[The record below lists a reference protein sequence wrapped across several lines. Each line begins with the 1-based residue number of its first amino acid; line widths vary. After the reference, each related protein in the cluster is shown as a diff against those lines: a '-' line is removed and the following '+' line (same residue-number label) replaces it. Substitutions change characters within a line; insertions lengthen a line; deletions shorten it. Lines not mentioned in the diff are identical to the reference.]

1 MNLRDFFTKPPVL
14 ENEYAK
20 AVLEQKI
27 SLSEVFQTIW
37 LFVIPFIVYLRNFI
51 KLLENTRFE
60 LKPRKFRRIPPAMRW
75 GHIPRN
81 YF

>member
-27 SLSEVFQTIW
+27 SPFEVLQTIR

-75 GHIPRN
+75 GHLPKR

>member
-20 AVLEQKI
+20 VVLEQKI
-27 SLSEVFQTIW
+27 SPSEVLQTIR

-60 LKPRKFRRIPPAMRW
+60 LKPRKFRRIPPAMRL

>member
-20 AVLEQKI
+20 EVLEQKV
-27 SLSEVFQTIW
+27 SPSEVLDTFW
-37 LFVIPFIVYLRNFI
+37 LFVIPFIVNFHRFI
-51 KLLENTRFE
+51 GFLKNTQVRYRP
-60 LKPRKFRRIPPAMRW
+60 KKCRGIPPAMRW
-75 GHIPRN
+75 GHIPRR

>member
-27 SLSEVFQTIW
+27 SPSEVPQTIW

>member
-27 SLSEVFQTIW
+27 SPSEVLRTIW

-51 KLLENTRFE
+51 KLLENTRFHFK
-60 LKPRKFRRIPPAMRW
+60 LTKRRRVPPAMCW

>member
-1 MNLRDFFTKPPVL
+1 MNLSDFFTKPPVL

-27 SLSEVFQTIW
+27 SPSEVLRTISM
-37 LFVIPFIVYLRNFI
+37 FVIPFIVYLRNFI
-51 KLLENTRFE
+51 KLLENTRIRYRP
-60 LKPRKFRRIPPAMRW
+60 KKCRGIPPAMRW
-75 GHIPRN
+75 GHVPRR

>member
-51 KLLENTRFE
+51 ELLENTRFE
-60 LKPRKFRRIPPAMRW
+60 LEPRKFRRIPPAMRW
-75 GHIPRN
+75 GHLPKR

>member
-75 GHIPRN
+75 GHLPKR

>member
-1 MNLRDFFTKPPVL
+1 MAELT
-14 ENEYAK
+14 
-20 AVLEQKI
+20 VLEQKI

>member
-37 LFVIPFIVYLRNFI
+37 LFVIPIILYHRNFI

>member
-1 MNLRDFFTKPPVL
+1 MNLRDFFTEPPVL

-27 SLSEVFQTIW
+27 SPSEVLQTIW

-51 KLLENTRFE
+51 KLLKNTRFHFK
-60 LKPRKFRRIPPAMRW
+60 LTKRKRVPPAMRW

>member
-27 SLSEVFQTIW
+27 SPSEVLQTIW

-60 LKPRKFRRIPPAMRW
+60 LTPRKFRRIPPAMRW